1 MANGQ
6 GKVDEP
12 GARLQRLGR
21 FLSVDPDN
29 AALLRDYA
37 NEAWQVR
44 EYQACVLAVERLVT
58 LGQTVLGDH
67 LMLARALRQ
76 QGQATQ
82 ALGRLRGAAA
92 LWPRE
97 PAIPIEAAY
106 CHFAEREFEQV
117 LDALPPPPQGDVT
130 DAALAARAEGLRV
143 RALHHLGRLDEA
155 VEAARRFEALHGPHV
170 PVQAA
175 VLAVLV
181 DLSQLQQAVQIAQ
194 SLLPA
199 GDDTQ
204 AAPYEVAEP
213 LALQALDEQ
222 GAERAMHWVDW
233 ALARRAD
240 DGRIWLLKG
249 LALLQSNQRDAAIP
263 ALERAADLMP
273 THAGS
278 HLGLGWACLLQGE
291 RVRARQAFEAAAQAS
306 PAFAEVYG
314 SLAVLDATEGHKDAA
329 RAQVRRAQG
338 LDRHCASALFALAL
352 LEGRQGADIAKLA
365 QAVIARARGSRPDT
379 RSH

>member
-6 GKVDEP
+6 GRDAEP
-12 GARLQRLGR
+12 GARLQRLSR
-21 FLSVDPDN
+21 FLAVDPDN

-44 EYQACVLAVERLVT
+44 EYQACVLAIERLVT
-58 LGQTVLGDH
+58 LGQTELGDH

-76 QGQATQ
+76 QGRATQ
-82 ALGRLRGAAA
+82 ALDRLRGAAT
-92 LWPRE
+92 LWPRH
-97 PAIPIEAAY
+97 PAIALETAY
-106 CHFAEREFEQV
+106 CHVAERDFEQA
-117 LDALPPPPQGDVT
+117 LDALPPAADG
-130 DAALAARAEGLRV
+130 DAADPELAARVESLRV
-143 RALHHLGRLDEA
+143 RTLHHLGRLDDA
-155 VEAARRFEALHGPHV
+155 VEAARRFEAEHGPHSH
-170 PVQAA
+170 VQAA

-181 DLSQLQQAVQIAQ
+181 DLSSLQQAVQIAQ
-194 SLLPA
+194 SLLP
-199 GDDTQ
+199 GGGDTQ

-222 GAERAMHWVDW
+222 SAERAMHWVDW
-233 ALARRAD
+233 AQARRTD

-249 LALLQSNQRDAAIP
+249 LALLQSGQREAAIP

-291 RVRARQAFEAAAQAS
+291 HARARQAFEAAEQAS

-314 SLAVLDATEGHKDAA
+314 SLAVLDVVEGRKDAA
-329 RAQVRRAQG
+329 RAQLRRAQG

-352 LEGRQGADIAKLA
+352 LEGRQAADIATLA
-365 QAVIARARGSRPDT
+365 QAVIARARGSRPDPRT
-379 RSH
+379 H

>member
-6 GKVDEP
+6 GKEAES

-29 AALLRDYA
+29 ATLLRDYA

-44 EYQACVLAVERLVT
+44 EYQACVLAIERLIT
-58 LGQTVLGDH
+58 LGLTELGDH

-92 LWPRE
+92 LWPRH
-97 PAIPIEAAY
+97 PAIGLEAAY
-106 CHFAEREFEQV
+106 CHVAEREFEQA
-117 LDALPPPPQGDVT
+117 LDALPPTSDGEASDLE
-130 DAALAARAEGLRV
+130 LAARVEGLRV
-143 RALHHLGRLDEA
+143 RTLHHLGRLDDA
-155 VEAARRFEALHGPHV
+155 VEAARRFEAAHGPH
-170 PVQAA
+170 PHVQAA

-181 DLSQLQQAVQIAQ
+181 DQSDLQHAVQIAQ

-199 GDDTQ
+199 GGDAQ

-222 GAERAMHWVDW
+222 SAERAMHWVDW
-233 ALARRAD
+233 ALARRTD

-249 LALLQSNQRDAAIP
+249 LVLLQSSQRDAAIP

-291 RVRARQAFEAAAQAS
+291 RARARQAFEAAAQAS

-314 SLAVLDATEGHKDAA
+314 SLAVLDVTEGHKDTA

-352 LEGRQGADIAKLA
+352 LDGRPGADIATLA
-365 QAVIARARGSRPDT
+365 QAVIARARGNRPEP

>member
-6 GKVDEP
+6 GKEGEP

-44 EYQACVLAVERLVT
+44 EYQACVLAIERLLT

-67 LMLARALRQ
+67 LMLVRALRQ

-82 ALGRLRGAAA
+82 ALGRLRGTAA

-97 PAIPIEAAY
+97 PAVAIEAAY
-106 CHFAEREFEQV
+106 CHFAEREFEQA
-117 LDALPPPPQGDVT
+117 LDALPPPPQGEVADIDLV
-130 DAALAARAEGLRV
+130 ARAEGLRV
-143 RALHHLGRLDEA
+143 RTLHHLGRLDDAE
-155 VEAARRFEALHGPHV
+155 EAAGRFESLHGPHAL
-170 PVQAA
+170 VQAG

-181 DLSQLQQAVQIAQ
+181 DQSKLQQAVQIAQ

-199 GDDTQ
+199 GSDTQ
-204 AAPYEVAEP
+204 SAPYEVAEA

-222 GAERAMHWVDW
+222 SAERAMHWVDW

-249 LALLQSNQRDAAIP
+249 LALLQSNQREAAIP

-278 HLGLGWACLLQGE
+278 HLGLGWACLLHGE
-291 RVRARQAFEAAAQAS
+291 RARARQAFEAAAQAS

-314 SLAVLDATEGHKDAA
+314 SLAVLDATEGHKEAA
-329 RAQVRRAQG
+329 RAHVRRAQG

-352 LEGRQGADIAKLA
+352 LEGLQDTDIATLA
-365 QAVIARARGSRPDT
+365 RVVIARARGSRPDT

>member
-6 GKVDEP
+6 GRDAEP
-12 GARLQRLGR
+12 GARLQRLSR
-21 FLSVDPDN
+21 YLSVDPDN
-29 AALLRDYA
+29 ATLLRDYA
-37 NEAWQVR
+37 NEAWQER

-58 LGQTVLGDH
+58 LGQTELGDH

-76 QGQATQ
+76 QGLAAQ
-82 ALGRLRGAAA
+82 ALDRLRGAAA
-92 LWPRE
+92 LWPRH
-97 PAIPIEAAY
+97 PAIALEAAY
-106 CHFAEREFEQV
+106 CHVAEREFEQA
-117 LDALPPPPQGDVT
+117 LDALPPAPDGE
-130 DAALAARAEGLRV
+130 AADPELTARVEGLRV
-143 RALHHLGRLDEA
+143 RVLHHLGRLEDA
-155 VEAARRFEALHGPHV
+155 VETARRFEAAWGPHAG
-170 PVQAA
+170 VQAA

-181 DLSQLQQAVQIAQ
+181 DLSNLQQAVQIAQ
-194 SLLPA
+194 SLLPSG
-199 GDDTQ
+199 GDLQ
-204 AAPYEVAEP
+204 GAPYEVAEP

-233 ALARRAD
+233 AQARRTD

-249 LALLQSNQRDAAIP
+249 LAQLQMGQRDAAIA
-263 ALERAADLMP
+263 ALEQAADLMP

-291 RVRARQAFEAAAQAS
+291 HVKARQAFEAAAQAS

-314 SLAVLDATEGHKDAA
+314 SLAVLDVTEGRKDAA
-329 RAQVRRAQG
+329 RVQVRRAQG

-352 LEGRQGADIAKLA
+352 LEGRQGADIATLA
-365 QAVIARARGSRPDT
+365 KAVIARARGNRPDP

>member
-6 GKVDEP
+6 DKDIDP

-29 AALLRDYA
+29 ATLLRDYA

-44 EYQACVLAVERLVT
+44 EYQACVLAVERLLG

-76 QGQATQ
+76 QGQAEQ
-82 ALGRLRGAAA
+82 ALGRLRGTAA
-92 LWPRE
+92 LWPNE
-97 PAIPIEAAY
+97 PVVALETAY
-106 CHFAEREFEQV
+106 CHFAEREFEQA
-117 LDALPPPPQGDVT
+117 LEALPPQAQGEAL
-130 DAALAARAEGLRV
+130 DAELAARAEGLRV
-143 RALHHLGRLDEA
+143 RALHHLGRLDDA
-155 VEAARRFEALHGPHV
+155 VAAAQRFEALHGSHAH
-170 PVQAA
+170 VQAS

-181 DLSQLQQAVQIAQ
+181 DQSNLQQAAQ
-194 SLLPA
+194 MAHSLLPA
-199 GDDTQ
+199 GGDVQ

-222 GAERAMHWVDW
+222 GAERALHWVDW
-233 ALARRAD
+233 ALARRTD

-249 LALLQSNQRDAAIP
+249 LALLQSNQREAAIG

-278 HLGLGWACLLQGE
+278 HLGLGWACLLHGD
-291 RVRARQAFEAAAQAS
+291 RARARQAFEAAAQAS

-314 SLAVLDATEGHKDAA
+314 SLAVLDAAEGHKEAA

-352 LEGRQGADIAKLA
+352 LEGRQGADIAALA
-365 QAVIARARGSRPDT
+365 QAVVARARGSRPAT
-379 RSH
+379 PSH

>member
-6 GKVDEP
+6 GKEAEP

-29 AALLRDYA
+29 ATLLRDYA

-44 EYQACVLAVERLVT
+44 EYQACVLAIERLVA
-58 LGQTVLGDH
+58 LGLTELGDH

-92 LWPRE
+92 LWPRH
-97 PAIPIEAAY
+97 PAIGLEAAY
-106 CHFAEREFEQV
+106 CHVAEREFEQA
-117 LDALPPPPQGDVT
+117 LDALPPTSDGEASDLE
-130 DAALAARAEGLRV
+130 LAARVEGLRV
-143 RALHHLGRLDEA
+143 RTLHHLGRLDDA
-155 VEAARRFEALHGPHV
+155 VEAARRFEAAHGPH
-170 PVQAA
+170 PHVQAA

-181 DLSQLQQAVQIAQ
+181 DQSDLQHAVQIAQ

-199 GDDTQ
+199 GGDAQ

-222 GAERAMHWVDW
+222 SAERAMHWVDW
-233 ALARRAD
+233 ALARRTD

-249 LALLQSNQRDAAIP
+249 LALLQSSQRDAAIP

-291 RVRARQAFEAAAQAS
+291 RARGA
-306 PAFAEVYG
+306 PG
-314 SLAVLDATEGHKDAA
+314 LRG
-329 RAQVRRAQG
+329 RRAGQPGVCRG
-338 LDRHCASALFALAL
+338 L
-352 LEGRQGADIAKLA
+352 RQPGGAGCH
-365 QAVIARARGSRPDT
+365 RRP
-379 RSH
+379 